1 VIRSSIEVQEI
12 MQELDAPVE
21 PPDKEVA
28 RIIRTALAEDVGD
41 GDVTTITTIPES
53 AVFEGELVVKEDGI
67 VAGLE
72 VARRVFDQIDPRVEW
87 ANLPRSG
94 EVARG
99 LVQDGDWVRAGQT
112 IARLYGHG
120 RALLT
125 GERVAL
131 NLLQRMS
138 GIATLTR
145 RYVDAVR
152 DTRARILDTRK
163 TAPGL
168 RVLDKWAVRLGG
180 GQNHRSGLYDMAL
193 IKDNQSAAVGSI
205 AEAVRRVRSGDGRG
219 RLIEV
224 EVTNLDQLREALE
237 QPVDRIMLD
246 NMTLGEM
253 REAVHISAGR
263 IPLEA
268 SGKVNLDTVHAIA
281 ATGVD
286 FISCGALTHSVKAL
300 DISLELRASGP
311 ARGKPAPASP
321 HGPGYEG
328 NGSKI

>member
-1 VIRSSIEVQEI
+1 
-12 MQELDAPVE
+12 MQELDAQTRPSDE
-21 PPDKEVA
+21 EVA
-28 RIIRTALAEDVGD
+28 RIIRTALAEDIGD

-53 AVFEGELVVKEDGI
+53 AEFEGELVAKEDGI
-67 VAGLE
+67 VAGLD
-72 VARRVFDQIDPRVEW
+72 VARRVFDQIDPGVKW
-87 ANLPRSG
+87 TN
-94 EVARG
+94 
-99 LVQDGDWVRAGQT
+99 LVQDGDRVRTGQT

-145 RYVDAVR
+145 RYVDAVQG
-152 DTRARILDTRK
+152 TRARILDTRK

-168 RVLDKWAVRLGG
+168 RMLDKWAVRLGG
-180 GQNHRSGLYDMAL
+180 GQNHRRGLYDMAL
-193 IKDNQSAAVGSI
+193 IKDNHIAAVGSI
-205 AEAVRRVRSGDGRG
+205 AEAVRRVRSGDSRG
-219 RLIEV
+219 RLVEV
-224 EVTNLDQLREALE
+224 EVTNLDQLRKALE

-268 SGKVNLDTVHAIA
+268 SGNVTLNTVHAIA

-300 DISLELRASGP
+300 DISLELRSP
-311 ARGKPAPASP
+311 ARDK
-321 HGPGYEG
+321 YEG